1 MLGAGA
7 AGGLRPQP
15 RAASAAR
22 PRHQLRHA
30 PHPGACAEPGLS
42 SRPPAR
48 RVPAGELARVAAVG
62 PHGGAE
68 PHLHGGGPA
77 LLAPAARAAVRRR
90 VQLPAVGG
98 RAAGEQ
104 LQQPDQLRLQHGAQP
119 GQRPPRGEHV
129 RRGRGVRDGGG
140 RGRAAFKQSG
150 SGPGAGVQHQPGV
163 RLGPAPPA
171 ALPQAEEARAR
182 DGEHSAAAESEGSSV
197 RWPQHQN
204 IYTLYL
210 RNLVHCLVVK
220 SKLAPIDPI
229 FYSFTSRILSV

>member
-1 MLGAGA
+1 MFGAGA
-7 AGGLRPQP
+7 AGGHRPQP

-77 LLAPAARAAVRRR
+77 VLAPAAGAAVRGR
-90 VQLPAVGG
+90 VELPAVGG

-119 GQRPPRGEHV
+119 GQRAPRGEHV
-129 RRGRGVRDGGG
+129 RRDRGVRGG
-140 RGRAAFKQSG
+140 QSG

-163 RLGPAPPA
+163 RLGAAPPP
-171 ALPQAEEARAR
+171 ALTQAEEAGAR
-182 DGEHSAAAESEGSSV
+182 DGEHSTAAESEGSSV
-197 RWPQHQN
+197 RCSQHQN
-204 IYTLYL
+204 IHTLYL

-229 FYSFTSRILSV
+229 FYSFTSRLLSV